1 MKERKYKE
9 DWVNETRFDERGRE
23 KRVPV
28 YKGAWY
34 ASDGADGGKTRRTRT
49 AALSCLAYW
58 ALLLVY
64 FLLNFPG
71 ATTLAVFLPAGL
83 SLFPGLYWALG
94 AFAVFRA
101 PEKMT
106 RLQKENGA
114 GRVLRSSAACCA
126 MMLLAALCDC
136 VFVVFQGKASAEWPG
151 LLILLCAACVSC
163 FSLRYFRDSLHHITE
178 RSP

>member
-9 DWVNETRFDERGRE
+9 DWVNETRFDDKGRE

-34 ASDGADGGKTRRTRT
+34 VSDGAGGGKARQALT
-49 AALSCLAYW
+49 AGLSCLAYW

-106 RLQKENGA
+106 RLQKENGP

-126 MMLLAALCDC
+126 LMLLAALCDG
-136 VFVVFQGKASAEWPG
+136 VFVVFQGKAQAEWPG
-151 LLILLCAACVSC
+151 LLILLSAACVGC
-163 FSLRYFRDSLHHITE
+163 FALRYFRDVLNHLAE
-178 RSP
+178 RSQ